1 MGPGALEPGGRR
13 AYHRIVLRVRLL
25 DEFEV
30 RVGTRLVEP
39 PASHHAW
46 ELLAW
51 LALHPGDH
59 PRSVVAARFWPGVL
73 DRSARASL
81 RSAAWA
87 MRRALGADGG
97 GAVRAG
103 RERIGLLCSTD
114 VARFDRLVEQGAL
127 EQAASL
133 AHGPLLA
140 DFDEDWVLEARAEH
154 TDRLATVLV
163 DLADTARSPRDA
175 VAHAR
180 RRLALEPLD
189 EAADHDLMDRL
200 VAAGDRAGAL
210 AVHDRLVRRLRTQ
223 LALAPSA
230 QTRAAARRVRAT

>member
-1 MGPGALEPGGRR
+1 M
-13 AYHRIVLRVRLL
+13 LRVRLL
-25 DEFEV
+25 GELEV

-39 PASHHAW
+39 PPSHHAW

-51 LALHPGDH
+51 LALHPGEH

-81 RSAAWA
+81 RSATWA
-87 MRRALGADGG
+87 MRRALGPDGG

-103 RERIGLLCSTD
+103 RERIGLVCTTD
-114 VARFDRLVEQGAL
+114 LARFDRLVEQGAIA
-127 EQAASL
+127 EAA
-133 AHGPLLA
+133 AMAEGPLLA
-140 DFDEDWVLEARAEH
+140 DFDEDWVLDARAAH
-154 TDRLATVLV
+154 SDRLAAVLV
-163 DLADTARSPRDA
+163 ELADAAASPHDA

-189 EAADHDLMDRL
+189 EAAARDLMDRL

-230 QTRAAARRVRAT
+230 QTRAAARRVRAS